1 MKMARER
8 FHFMRF
14 FRQVYFSAFVF
25 SCCIFLCSASAFAK
39 APVLEFIEGLRHR
52 GYYDTALQYLATVE
66 ADQTLPKEVREVL
79 PYERGQTLLD
89 HARTL
94 NNLNDQRKQLDAAEA
109 SFEQFVK
116 AAPTHLLAGRA
127 NTSRGR
133 ILLEQARVEIWD
145 GDKPSNEGN
154 RDLFRENARA
164 MIKRAETIFQ
174 QAVGQHKK
182 IVDSY
187 PTFIPV
193 EEKETIKARDEAVAS
208 HIEALLD
215 LAQCQYWTA
224 QTYDEGDAKRKEILT
239 AAAFEFEEIHKKHR
253 SVLGGLFARMWQG
266 KCFEEQGEIGIA
278 LGLYEEILGH
288 EGKSATMLSLK
299 DRALRFRLI
308 CLNHEKR
315 KDYKLVTIEGEEW
328 LREAKA
334 RSRTSVGLGIQW
346 EMCRAFEALG
356 TDRTTPDSQKFAF
369 LTQALNRSRT
379 ISRFPG
385 ELKTPATAMV
395 QRVMVALNR
404 EPGDPKDFETAN
416 GNAKLLLDQVN
427 VINTEISKLKA
438 AGKNKEALA
447 KQEELIAIAA
457 EMTRL
462 YDIALKLK
470 RPEIDPILVNSARL
484 RLAYGLLLQK
494 KYYDSAA
501 VAEYQM
507 SKFSEEYPEVGL
519 EAAFVAMAS
528 FDYAYSSADEN
539 NREFEAAM
547 LTRMAEKIAERWPE
561 SDRANDARNAVA
573 KIHFQAGNLLEAA
586 AWYEKVP
593 AGTSNYAQAQ
603 VSAGK
608 SYWRQYVLS
617 AAKPEGE
624 RPSGEDLTKW
634 KAAAVKHLETGLAE
648 AEKGIPADKP
658 LPDDL
663 VGAKLT
669 LVSIRNLDGVYKK
682 EKDGPQGA
690 LELLTAEPHPVI
702 KAVAVE
708 KDQARPKEPSKAQ
721 SREMASLAYQQL
733 LRAQIGLKNLDAARK
748 AREDLENVAG
758 KEDAAALTQVYIEF
772 GRELEQELDR
782 LRAANEQ
789 ERLAEVRAGFEAF
802 LNDLYNREDGQT
814 FYSLLWIAETY
825 TSLADGSR
833 DTASKSEEYFGKA
846 SDAYEKILTSVAS
859 DPNFVS
865 DPSQVIGTK
874 LRLASSLRRKP
885 DYAAAET
892 VILDIL
898 KTNPSALDAQFE
910 AASLYQEWASSGE
923 LGTIEKFQ
931 PALQG
936 SKEGDPITIWGWTKM
951 AQYLQRELFVKKD
964 ERLEKLHYDA
974 RYHIAETELQWGNS
988 VADEEEAVTHIRRAQ
1003 AAVAGFQR
1011 ISPRWPD
1018 EEYARFNALYQ
1029 KILEALGSPI
1039 IDLPRD
1045 LDKKQTQ
1052 PIDELDAKAQ
1062 VAGTQATQGGEEAEA
1077 SGGSS
1082 PLLMIVML
1090 LFGGGAVAGLYYM
1103 AVGQNK
1109 KKYANYDPSTAPKR
1123 SEGDEPVPMISLPTA
1138 APKEK
1143 PVKQKQTLDL
1153 GGKQKTATRK
1163 STAKPTAKSTEKPA
1177 ATKEK
1182 TKRKYTE
1189 EEIRKIKA
1197 ARAAKARAAQKEA
1210 GGEAP
1215 KPQKPTKKRP
1225 KDPGK

>member
-1 MKMARER
+1 MKMAQER

-14 FRQVYFSAFVF
+14 SRQRYFALLVF
-25 SCCIFLCSASAFAK
+25 SCCILSCGSLAFAK
-39 APVLEFIEGLRHR
+39 EPVLEFIEGLRHR
-52 GYYDTALQYLATVE
+52 GYYDTALQYLSEVE

-94 NNLNDQRKQLDAAEA
+94 KNLNDQRKQLDAAEA

-116 AAPTHLLAGRA
+116 GAPTHLLAGRA
-127 NTSRGR
+127 NSSRGR
-133 ILLEQARVEIWD
+133 ILVEQARVEIWD

-164 MIKRAETIFQ
+164 MIKRAEAIFQ
-174 QAVGQHKK
+174 QAVGQHQKV
-182 IVDSY
+182 VDSF
-187 PTFIPV
+187 PAFIPL
-193 EEKETIKARDEAVAS
+193 EEKGRIQARDEAVAA
-208 HIEALLD
+208 HIESLLD
-215 LAQCQYWTA
+215 LSQCKYWTA
-224 QTYDEGDAKRKEILT
+224 QTYDEGNKTRKEILT
-239 AAAFEFEEIHKKHR
+239 QAAFEFEEIHKEHR
-253 SVLGGLFARMWQG
+253 SVIGGLFARMWQG

-299 DRALRFRLI
+299 DKALRFRLI

-315 KDYKLVTIEGEEW
+315 KDYKLVMNEGEDW
-328 LREAKA
+328 LRIAKA
-334 RSRTSVGLGIQW
+334 RSRTNVGLGIQW
-346 EMCRAFEALG
+346 EMCRAYEALG
-356 TDRTTPDSQKFAF
+356 TDRTTPQAQKTSY

-385 ELKTPATAMV
+385 ELKTPATAMI

-416 GNAKLLLDQVN
+416 GSAKLLLDQVN
-427 VINTEISKLKA
+427 VINAEITKLKA
-438 AGKNKEALA
+438 AKKNKEALA

-470 RPEIDPILVNSARL
+470 RPDVDPILVNSARL

-528 FDYAYSSADEN
+528 FDYAYSSADEDD
-539 NREFEAAM
+539 REFEAAM

-573 KIHFQAGNLLEAA
+573 KIHFQKGDLLQAA
-586 AWYEKVP
+586 EWYEKVP

-608 SYWRQYVLS
+608 AYWRHYVLS

-634 KAAAVKHLETGLAE
+634 KASAVKHLETGLGE
-648 AEKGIPADKP
+648 AEKGIPAGKP
-658 LPDDL
+658 LPSDL

-669 LVSIRNLDGVYKK
+669 LVSIRNLDGLYKK
-682 EKDGPQGA
+682 GKDGPPGA
-690 LELLTAEPHPVI
+690 LELLTSEPHPLI
-702 KAVAVE
+702 KEVSVAEGE
-708 KDQARPKEPSKAQ
+708 KRPQEPSEAK

-782 LRAANEQ
+782 LKAANE
-789 ERLAEVRAGFEAF
+789 ESRLAEVREGFEAF

-833 DTASKSEEYFGKA
+833 DAQAKSEEYFGKA
-846 SDAYEKILTSVAS
+846 SDAYQKILSSAAS
-859 DPNFVS
+859 DPKFVS
-865 DPSQVIGTK
+865 DPGQIIGTK

-885 DYAAAET
+885 DYAEAEA

-910 AASLYQEWASSGE
+910 AANLYQEWASSGE
-923 LGTIEKFQ
+923 LGAEEKFH
-931 PALQG
+931 PALLG
-936 SKEGDPITIWGWTKM
+936 TKEGSPVTVWGWAKI
-951 AQYLQRELFVKKD
+951 AQNLQREVFGKKD
-964 ERLEKLHYDA
+964 PKLEKLHFDA
-974 RYHIAETELQWGNS
+974 RYHVAETELQWGS
-988 VADEEEAVTHIRRAQ
+988 SAADDEEAIEHLRRAQ

-1018 EEYARFNALYQ
+1018 EEYARFNELYRN
-1029 KILEALGSPI
+1029 ILEALGSPV

-1045 LDKKQTQ
+1045 LDGQKTK
-1052 PIDELDAKAQ
+1052 PIDPGIAKVTAQ
-1062 VAGTQATQGGEEAEA
+1062 GTTQTGPEGEEGAG
-1077 SGGSS
+1077 STGGSS
-1082 PLLMIVML
+1082 PILMIVML
-1090 LFGGGAVAGLYYM
+1090 LFGGGAVAGLYFL
-1103 AVGQNK
+1103 AVGSNK
-1109 KKYANYDPSTAPKR
+1109 KKYANYDPASTPKK
-1123 SEGDEPVPMISLPTA
+1123 SDDDEPAPMISLPTE
-1138 APKEK
+1138 APKKK
-1143 PVKQKQTLDL
+1143 PVKEKQTLDL
-1153 GGKQKTATRK
+1153 GGGQKTATK
-1163 STAKPTAKSTEKPA
+1163 KPA
-1177 ATKEK
+1177 EKQASGKQK
-1182 TKRKYTE
+1182 TKRKLTE
-1189 EEIRKIKA
+1189 EEVRKIKA

-1215 KPQKPTKKRP
+1215 KKKRPTKKKP
-1225 KDPGK
+1225 KDPE